1 MWSRSDRV
9 PWDRLHSDGPLPLG
23 IRGPSWKRAGMR
35 IVLYTASNICHREG
49 RAIKMTML
57 VSVAG

>member
-35 IVLYTASNICHREG
+35 IVLYTASNIPVTG
-49 RAIKMTML
+49 K
-57 VSVAG
+57 AGKSR